1 MGRLRNTFDLL
12 GSSWQVLKAD
22 KELLWLPVL
31 SLFASLIAIL
41 TFVLPVSLTSGLGD
55 LDKESPL
62 FYAVVFAL
70 YVLLYCIAIFFNAA
84 LVHAAYERLKGGDPT
99 VGSALRGAAAKAG
112 SIFGWALVAAT
123 VSLLIQM
130 LEEKLDFLGK
140 IVANLAGIAWSL
152 VTFLIIPVLVIENV
166 SVGKAFKRSGSL
178 FKKTWGENVASQV
191 GFGLVGFLLM
201 IPAILLIVFGI
212 NMGESA
218 LLLTVVVAAVWLVL
232 VSVVLSAL
240 NAIFRTAL
248 YLYAAEG
255 DTPSS
260 HFMESDI
267 STVFAPKRRRH

>member
-31 SLFASLIAIL
+31 SLLASLVIIL
-41 TFVLPVSLTSGLGD
+41 TFILPVSLTSGVSD
-55 LDKESPL
+55 FDKESPL
-62 FYAVVFAL
+62 FYAGIFAL
-70 YVLLYCIAIFFNAA
+70 YVLLSFITIFFNAA

-123 VSLLIQM
+123 VSLIIQII
-130 LEEKLDFLGK
+130 EEKLDIIGRL
-140 IVANLAGIAWSL
+140 VANIGGIAWSL

-178 FKKTWGENVASQV
+178 FKETWGENVASQV

-201 IPAILLIVFGI
+201 IPAILLIVFGFQLS
-212 NMGESA
+212 GLA
-218 LLLTVVVAAVWLVL
+218 VVFTVAVAAVWIIL

-248 YLYAAEG
+248 YLYATER
-255 DTPSS
+255 DTSSS

>member
-31 SLFASLIAIL
+31 SLFASLVAIM
-41 TFVLPVSLTSGLGD
+41 TFILPVFLTSGLGD
-55 LDKESPL
+55 LDKENPL
-62 FYAVVFAL
+62 FYVVVFAL
-70 YVLLYCIAIFFNAA
+70 YVLLYFIAIFFNAA

-112 SIFGWALVAAT
+112 SILGWTLVAAT
-123 VSLLIQM
+123 LSLIIQM
-130 LEEKLDFLGK
+130 IEEKLDVIGRLVVN
-140 IVANLAGIAWSL
+140 IVGIAWSL
-152 VTFLIIPVLVIENV
+152 VTFLIIPVLVIEDV
-166 SVGKAFKRSGSL
+166 TVGKAFKRSGSL
-178 FKKTWGENVASQV
+178 FRETWGENVASQV

-201 IPAILLIVFGI
+201 IPAILLIVFGSQL
-212 NMGESA
+212 GGPA
-218 LLLTVVVAAVWLVL
+218 FVFTVVVAAVWIMLT
-232 VSVVLSAL
+232 SVVLSAL

-248 YLYAAEG
+248 YLYATEG

-267 STVFAPKRRRH
+267 STVFAPKRRRR

>member
-31 SLFASLIAIL
+31 SLLASLVIIL
-41 TFVLPVSLTSGLGD
+41 TFILPVSLTSGVSD
-55 LDKESPL
+55 FDKKSPL
-62 FYAVVFAL
+62 FYAGIFAL
-70 YVLLYCIAIFFNAA
+70 YVLLSFITIFFNAA

-112 SIFGWALVAAT
+112 SIFGWALV
-123 VSLLIQM
+123 
-130 LEEKLDFLGK
+130 
-140 IVANLAGIAWSL
+140 
-152 VTFLIIPVLVIENV
+152 
-166 SVGKAFKRSGSL
+166 
-178 FKKTWGENVASQV
+178 
-191 GFGLVGFLLM
+191 GFLLM
-201 IPAILLIVFGI
+201 IPAILLIVFGFQLS
-212 NMGESA
+212 GLA
-218 LLLTVVVAAVWLVL
+218 VVFTVAVAAVWIIL

-248 YLYAAEG
+248 YLYATER
-255 DTPSS
+255 DTSSS